1 MKQLFATT
9 MTLAMLTPA
18 MAGVNVIDGDTVDID
33 GTRIRILSIDTPETF
48 RSRCENELKRG
59 LAAKQRLTEL
69 LGQGEVSYTPDGT
82 DRYGRTLATVYV
94 GDVDCRRSAAQRGP
108 CATLR
113 AWAGSQGQAAGQV
126 VRPFEITGKP
136 HPALTPDGFGL
147 RG

>member
-1 MKQLFATT
+1 MKQLLATT

-18 MAGVNVIDGDTVDID
+18 MAGVYVIDGDTVDID

-48 RSRCENELKRG
+48 RSRCDNELKRG

-94 GDVDCRRSAAQRGP
+94 GDVDVGEVLLKEGHALPYVRRPEAKAERLAKW
-108 CATLR
+108 CAP
-113 AWAGSQGQAAGQV
+113 S
-126 VRPFEITGKP
+126 K
-136 HPALTPDGFGL
+136 
-147 RG
+147 